1 MSKQEEFFDQ
11 LYDSYFQSLWVQ
23 AKAAVSNPLLAE
35 EIVQDAYVEALLR
48 IDDLMG
54 YERPDLWLRK
64 TVKYKCF
71 HVMSALT
78 RNNRLMDALANEE
91 KVNPRITTKEMDEV
105 EESQRERVER
115 IKQKTARIL
124 KQEELYLLNR
134 TVLEQATYKEMSS
147 ELGVTLSAVK
157 KRISRIRKKLQ
168 GHFPGW

>member
-11 LYDSYFQSLWVQ
+11 LYDSYFQALWVQ
-23 AKAAVSNPLLAE
+23 ARTAVSNPLLAE

-54 YERPDLWLRK
+54 YERPDLWLKK
-64 TVKYKCF
+64 TVKYKSF